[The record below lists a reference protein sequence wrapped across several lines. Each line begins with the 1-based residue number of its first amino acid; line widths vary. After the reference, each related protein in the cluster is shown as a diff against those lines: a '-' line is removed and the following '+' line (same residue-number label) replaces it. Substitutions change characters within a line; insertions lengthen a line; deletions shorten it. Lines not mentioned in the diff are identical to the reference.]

1 MSRKHYHVITGLS
14 GLYMPND
21 VYTTTSQRNAEQ
33 YATEQKRRFNDDILL
48 TDDKEYIHDKTYIGN
63 IHTDQFY
70 QTRDG
75 NEEIAIHECYDDEC
89 QLEDDYD
96 Y

>member
-89 QLEDDYD
+89 QLEDDND
-96 Y
+96 Q

>member
-21 VYTTTSQRNAEQ
+21 VYTTTSQRDAEQ

-89 QLEDDYD
+89 QLEDDND
-96 Y
+96 Q

>member
-1 MSRKHYHVITGLS
+1 MKKHYHVLTGLA

-21 VYTTTSQRNAEQ
+21 VYTTTSKRDAEQ
-33 YATEQKRRFNDDILL
+33 YATEQKRMFNDDLYSH
-48 TDDKEYIHDKTYIGN
+48 DDKEYIYDKTYIGN
-63 IHTDQFY
+63 IHTDQAY

-75 NEEIAIHECYDDEC
+75 VEEIAIHECYDDEC